1 MDLAAVIAGVRQGI
15 LQSTGVERDVIRSVA
30 TEGGVSESRLVTQN
44 LLLGLDS
51 GWMTGLWTTL
61 VQEAVHDAEVLSCQH
76 LAIDNAQSGKL

>member
-1 MDLAAVIAGVRQGI
+1 MAAAVIAGGRRGV

-51 GWMTGLWTTL
+51 GWMRGLWTTL
-61 VQEAVHDAEVLSCQH
+61 VQEAVHDAEVFSCQR
-76 LAIDNAQSGKL
+76 LAIDNAQRGKL